1 MTHDEPVIRRPA
13 KPGDKAG
20 RRPSVYV
27 YGAVGAAVAVIVVA
41 VLLIVPGG
49 NDGVVDP
56 SWLDDAA
63 SGKVVY
69 CSGEDVSGSQQRSV
83 ADFNTSPEHGT
94 AHAVLADDIP
104 PKADRQRAEYLKRIR
119 SHDCDVVYLDV
130 IYTPEFASTDL
141 LYDVTPY
148 LQRDDLASSFDSKM
162 ITTATYGGKLWGVPK
177 QLDAGLLYYRR
188 DKVRR
193 APPTWSALVEAARP
207 GRGELPGLR
216 LQLDAYEG
224 LTVTFLELAYAAGA
238 DPIVSDDGKTANLD
252 QDATRKALELLH
264 HAIAIRAVPRSV
276 TRLTE
281 ENSLKLFSLGRARFL
296 RGWPYVEA
304 RLKADAEHAVQ
315 TDSPSAQARRNTVYN
330 LGVEALPPW
339 TEGGRRVAILGGH
352 NLVIPRTAKNPEGAL
367 HLIRFLTSEQQIL
380 RDAKEASLAPV
391 LPDLRDR
398 SAVRA
403 SPALMSVQDN
413 DLRLRPA
420 IASYW
425 RVSRA
430 ISTALRRILSSGQG
444 NDTLPGELQDLQ
456 VDVQRELD
464 RQ

>member
-20 RRPSVYV
+20 PRPRVYV
-27 YGAVGAAVAVIVVA
+27 YGAVGAAVAVVVVV
-41 VLLIVPGG
+41 VLLIVLGG
-49 NDGVVDP
+49 DDGVVDP
-56 SWLDDAA
+56 GWLDDAA

-83 ADFNTSPEHGT
+83 ADFNASPEHGT
-94 AHAVLADDIP
+94 AHAVLAADIP

-141 LYDVTPY
+141 LYDMTPY
-148 LQRDDLASSFDSKM
+148 LERDDLASSFDSKM
-162 ITTATYGGKLWGVPK
+162 ISTATYGGKLWGVPK

-193 APPTWSALVEAARP
+193 GPPATWRALVKAAKP

-238 DPIVSDDGKTANLD
+238 DPIVSDDGKADLD
-252 QDATRKALELLH
+252 QPGTLKALELLH
-264 HAIAIRAVPRSV
+264 DAIVDRAVPGSV
-276 TRLTE
+276 TRLAE
-281 ENSLKLFSLGRARFL
+281 ENSLDLFSLGRAKFL

-304 RLKADAEHAVQ
+304 RVRGDAEHAAQ
-315 TDSPSAQARRNTVYN
+315 TDSPSAQARRNTVFN
-330 LGVEALPPW
+330 LGVASLPPW
-339 TEGGRRVAILGGH
+339 TVGGRHVAILGGH
-352 NLVIPRTAKNPEGAL
+352 NLVIPRKAKNPQGAL
-367 HLIRFLTSEQQIL
+367 HLIKFLTSDQQIL
-380 RDAKEASLAPV
+380 RDARKASLAPV
-391 LPDLRDR
+391 VPALNDND
-398 SAVRA
+398 AVRS
-403 SPALMSVQDN
+403 SPALMAVQDD
-413 DLRLRPA
+413 DLRLRPP
-420 IASYW
+420 ITSYW

-430 ISTALRRILSSGQG
+430 ISTRLRQVLNNRQAKSTFPQ
-444 NDTLPGELQDLQ
+444 ELRDLQ
-456 VDVQRELD
+456 ADVQRELD
-464 RQ
+464 Q